1 MLLIRHAV
9 LHPDGLRHVNLQ
21 AQPGSKAG
29 RQWFHNFRQYR
40 VLAGRHLPVDLD
52 DQREPEQNA
61 TRRSAVLVQSDSPDR
76 LFHRADQYHESYHM
90 KPIAHAYVSR
100 RIEYWTC
107 HYLMEWG

>member
-9 LHPDGLRHVNLQ
+9 LHPDGLRHVNLE

-40 VLAGRHLPVDLD
+40 VLAGL
-52 DQREPEQNA
+52 
-61 TRRSAVLVQSDSPDR
+61 
-76 LFHRADQYHESYHM
+76 M

-107 HYLMEWG
+107 HYLMEWS